1 MALDKMKLNALKSR
15 AHNLSPVVMIGQA
28 GLTKAVLLELDTAL
42 ATHELI
48 KIDIAVSDRQ
58 ERLKIAQ
65 EASKATGSLFVQLI
79 GKRLTL
85 YRKQPE
91 S

>member
-58 ERLKIAQ
+58 ERLQIAK